1 MIDQRIFSPF
11 FLDQE
16 FTDLD
21 NLIEA
26 DWIVNR
32 PQLPH
37 GGVQERMLAVYEP
50 LATVVESAVLAG
62 SRPVS
67 IAGDCCASLGMFAGL
82 QRAGVKPT
90 LIWFD
95 AHGDFNTWETSPSG
109 FLGGMPLAWLV
120 GRGEQRIPHGLGI
133 TPLPESDVTLTDAR
147 DLDPLEAEAVES
159 SAVNH
164 LSEVSDLTHAPL
176 PIGPIWVHFD
186 VDVID
191 LAEAP
196 AVSYPAEGGPSKRIL
211 GDVFQALAESR
222 QVKAVSV
229 SLWNPQLDRD
239 GQTQRV
245 VLSLLQKLLA

>member
-1 MIDQRIFSPF
+1 
-11 FLDQE
+11 
-16 FTDLD
+16 
-21 NLIEA
+21 
-26 DWIVNR
+26 
-32 PQLPH
+32 
-37 GGVQERMLAVYEP
+37 
-50 LATVVESAVLAG
+50 
-62 SRPVS
+62 
-67 IAGDCCASLGMFAGL
+67 
-82 QRAGVKPT
+82 
-90 LIWFD
+90 
-95 AHGDFNTWETSPSG
+95 
-109 FLGGMPLAWLV
+109 
-120 GRGEQRIPHGLGI
+120 
-133 TPLPESDVTLTDAR
+133 LPESDVTLTDAR

>member
-1 MIDQRIFSPF
+1 MVDQLIFTPY

-16 FTDLD
+16 FADLD
-21 NLIEA
+21 DLIQP

-32 PQLPH
+32 PQLPD
-37 GGVQERMLAVYEP
+37 GDVQEKMLAIYEP
-50 LATVVESAVLAG
+50 LATAVESAVQAG
-62 SRPVS
+62 DRPVS
-67 IAGDCCASLGMFAGL
+67 LAGDCCASLGMFAGL
-82 QRAGVKPT
+82 QRAGIKPT

-120 GRGEQRIPHGLGI
+120 GRGEQTIPEGLGI
-133 TPLPESDVTLTDAR
+133 TSLPESEVTLTDAR
-147 DLDPLEAEAVES
+147 DLDPLEEVAVDS

-164 LSEVSDLTHAPL
+164 LSSVIDLSHAPL
-176 PIGPIWVHFD
+176 PMGPIWVHFD

-191 LAEAP
+191 VVEAP
-196 AVSYPAEGGPSKRIL
+196 AVSYPAEGGPSKRVL
-211 GDVFQALAESR
+211 GDVFQFLASSR

-229 SLWNPQLDRD
+229 SLWNPQLDTD
-239 GQTQRV
+239 GQTRTV